1 MTEKKFYWLKL
12 RRDFFKRHDIQIVEA
27 MPNGKDYI
35 LFYLKLL
42 CESIDHNGDLRFSDT
57 IPYSLEM
64 LSVVTNTN
72 IDIVKRAVEIFSK
85 LDMMEVLD
93 DGTYFMTSVQGMIG
107 SAVDSDAANRQRR
120 SRERRKM
127 LQEASVTKSHADVT
141 EVVTEDHESK
151 RKRKE
156 IEKESETEKD
166 FDRFWSAYPKKK
178 NKGQARS
185 AFFRAL
191 KKTSVETMISAVEK
205 QKQSKDWKKDN
216 GQFIPYPSTWLNA
229 EAWENDEVIV
239 TAPEKQERDV
249 DAENLRKL
257 CKKLG
262 VPCKE

>member
-1 MTEKKFYWLKL
+1 MSEKKFYWLKL

-72 IDIVKRAVEIFSK
+72 IDIVKRAVEIFTK
-85 LDMMEVLD
+85 LNMMEMLD
-93 DGTYFMTSVQGMIG
+93 DGTFFMTSVQGMIG

-151 RKRKE
+151 RKSKE

-166 FDRFWSAYPKKK
+166 FERFWSAYPKKK

-185 AFFRAL
+185 AFSRAL

-229 EAWENDEVIV
+229 EAWENDM
-239 TAPEKQERDV
+239 TATASTQKHEDKSKSDNLKKVYERL
-249 DAENLRKL
+249 NRK
-257 CKKLG
+257 G
-262 VPCKE
+262 D